1 MTQTVS
7 NFEKYNTIKTI
18 KHLLLDDVM
27 FEFIKAFKQRQVI
40 CHHLDNLTEDE
51 SHPTLNKEMLKQL
64 DYCNNRILEILNI
77 KL

>member
-1 MTQTVS
+1 MKEAVS
-7 NFEKYNTIKTI
+7 NFEKYNSIRII

-51 SHPTLNKEMLKQL
+51 INPTLNKEMLKQL